1 MTEELHP
8 LLFSGAYVPV
18 TKEGNIVV
26 DGVLASCYANFDH
39 DLAHF
44 TMTPM
49 QWFPEIMEWIFGE
62 DTRYPVLID
71 MAIQLGRLML
81 PWKQFFIY

>member
-1 MTEELHP
+1 M
-8 LLFSGAYVPV
+8 
-18 TKEGNIVV
+18 V

-71 MAIQLGRLML
+71 MATQLGRLM
-81 PWKQFFIY
+81 